1 MIESMLG
8 SWSAALHLP
17 DFLLRALL
25 GGVGI
30 ALLAGPLGCFVVWR
44 RMAYFGETLTHSA
57 FLGVGLGL
65 LLHVEPII
73 GVAAMGMVIA
83 LILARRH
90 PADGLAEDTLLG
102 LLAHSSLALGLVLL
116 AFMEDVRVDLF
127 AYLFGDILAL
137 RPAELGWIFLA
148 DALGLGLLAWMWTGL
163 LALTVHEPL
172 AAVEGR
178 KVMALRLGFM
188 LLLAVFVALAMKLV
202 GILLTVS
209 MLIIP
214 AAAARRLARTPL
226 QMALGAALVGML
238 ASALGLAASMLY
250 DTPAGPSMVVAAAAL
265 FVALRVLPARG

>member
-1 MIESMLG
+1 MLESLAGVLG
-8 SWSAALHLP
+8 MP

-25 GGVGI
+25 GGVGV

-65 LLHVEPII
+65 LLHIDPII
-73 GVAAMGMVIA
+73 GVGSMGAVIA

-90 PADGLAEDTLLG
+90 PNEGLAEDTLLG

-137 RPAELGWIFLA
+137 RPQELLWIGVA
-148 DALGLGLLAWMWTGL
+148 DVLGLLLLATMWQGL

-188 LLLAVFVALAMKLV
+188 LVLAVFVALAMKLV

-214 AAAARRLARTPL
+214 AAAARRLARTPV
-226 QMALGAALVGML
+226 QMAVGAVGVGALATG
-238 ASALGLAASMLY
+238 LGLAASMQW
-250 DTPAGPSMVVAAAAL
+250 DTPAGPSMVVAAALL
-265 FVALRVLPARG
+265 FVLLRGLPARG

>member
-1 MIESMLG
+1 M
-8 SWSAALHLP
+8 P

>member
-1 MIESMLG
+1 MFD
-8 SWSAALHLP
+8 LP

-25 GGVGI
+25 GGV
-30 ALLAGPLGCFVVWR
+30 AVAVLAGPLGCFVVWR

-65 LLHVEPII
+65 MLHVQPML
-73 GVAAMGMVIA
+73 GVAAMGAVIA
-83 LILARRH
+83 LILARRN
-90 PADGLAEDTLLG
+90 PNDALAEDTLLG
-102 LLAHSSLALGLVLL
+102 LLAHTSLALGLVLL

-137 RPAELGWIFLA
+137 KREELLWMALA
-148 DALGLGLLAWMWTGL
+148 DVVGLMLLALMWHGL

-178 KVMALRLGFM
+178 RVAWLRLGFM

-226 QMALGAALVGML
+226 QMAWGAAAVGVL
-238 ASALGLAASMLY
+238 SVLSGLWASMSW
-250 DTPAGPSMVVAAAAL
+250 DTPAGPSIVVAAAL
-265 FVALRVLPARG
+265 WFLLLRGLPARG

>member
-1 MIESMLG
+1 MIESVLN
-8 SWSAALHLP
+8 LP
-17 DFLLRALL
+17 DFLWRALL
-25 GGVGI
+25 GGLGV

-73 GVAAMGMVIA
+73 GVAAMGAVIA

-90 PADGLAEDTLLG
+90 PAEGLAEDTLLG
-102 LLAHSSLALGLVLL
+102 LLAHASLALGLVLL

-137 RPAELGWIFLA
+137 SARDLGWILLA
-148 DALGLGLLAWMWTGL
+148 DVLGLAVLAWMWQGL
-163 LALTVHEPL
+163 LALTVHEEL

-178 KVMALRLGFM
+178 RVMALRLGFM
-188 LLLAVFVALAMKLV
+188 LVLAVFVAISMKLV

-226 QMALGAALVGML
+226 QMALGAAAVG
-238 ASALGLAASMLY
+238 AAATVLGLMASMQW
-250 DTPAGPSMVVAAAAL
+250 DTPAGPSMVVAAAML
-265 FVALRVLPARG
+265 FLVLMLFPRRG